1 MGKEKIRNSMKKL
14 LAFIV
19 IMFTLTSCASIDA
32 VTLVDGTVYTGFDA
46 YVAYDVYNELY
57 ENEII
62 ENKPIFIVKIKN

>member
-1 MGKEKIRNSMKKL
+1 MKKL

-32 VTLVDGTVYTGFDA
+32 VTLVDGTVYTDFDA

-62 ENKPIFIVKIKN
+62 ENKPIFFRKIKN